1 MMTLEQILEDIKSPR
16 VKKCILD
23 SDMYNEVDDQY
34 AFAYCLASDKVDLK
48 SVNAA
53 PFHNE
58 KSSSFEDGMYKS
70 FDETMH
76 ILDLCDMQLPVYKG
90 ATKRISDNANFAPV
104 DSEGARNIIKTVK
117 ESDEIIYVLTTGCC
131 TNVTSACLIDP
142 SIKDNMCVIW
152 LGGHEISHTNCW
164 EFNLAQDYFAGQLL
178 INSGVPMVLLPAG
191 NAEGSLGGT
200 IQLAIS
206 IDDLKQIKG
215 DGKVQRFFAVDL
227 PAEFIST
234 PEKPNVAGWV
244 NGMRC
249 LWDVAAPATLSVPE
263 AFDFWIIP
271 APIFGDD
278 HKYAFDKTRHK
289 IIYMNKLDPKMV
301 LDDTYRSIERI

>member
-76 ILDLCDMQLPVYKG
+76 ILDLCDMKLPVYKG

-117 ESDEIIYVLTTGCC
+117 ESDEIVYVLSIGTC
-131 TNVTSACLIDP
+131 VDVVSAYLMDP
-142 SIKDNMCVIW
+142 SIADNMCVIW
-152 LGGHEISHTNCW
+152 LGGTCLDHPNSS
-164 EFNLAQDYFAGQLL
+164 EFNLCQDFKASQLL
-178 INSGVPMVLLPAG
+178 FDLDIPLVMVPCATHGAMELVAFKH
-191 NAEGSLGGT
+191 
-200 IQLAIS
+200 
-206 IDDLKQIKG
+206 DLDAHIKG
-215 DGKVQRFFAVDL
+215 NGKAQVFFRD
-227 PAEFIST
+227 EFPLYSINEPSY
-234 PEKPNVAGWV
+234 EGYGEWN
-244 NGMRC
+244 RI
-249 LWDVAAPATLSVPE
+249 LWDVSVPGIITVPDAYE
-263 AFDFWIIP
+263 LNIIP
-271 APIFGDD
+271 APIVNDNVTYGFDD
-278 HKYAFDKTRHK
+278 SRRK
-289 IIYMNKLDPKMV
+289 IIYMEKLHREIILKDCFENISK
-301 LDDTYRSIERI
+301 L